1 MTKKKLM
8 MAAMSTALVA
18 VVGVGGTLAY
28 LSATAGPVANTF
40 TVGSG
45 YETDEENH
53 TGLYLDELEY
63 NYNTATKKNEET
75 GERTEGG
82 NNYQNLY
89 PGNSFIKDPKVTMI
103 GGSVESYVFVKVEG
117 VDELEA
123 IKAPNTED
131 AVFDIKDW
139 ATSSWIKL
147 KTGENDFGEFDID
160 GEGDGYYVYAGQWAT
175 DFVVDVS
182 TKTEGSHVQLPEPVF
197 STLTVNNVNTL
208 PENTTVTDEEVAIKA
223 CAVQATETRQ
233 GVAAAFAQAKGEL
246 DSIQ

>member
-1 MTKKKLM
+1 MTKKKIM
-8 MAAMSTALVA
+8 MAAMSAGLVA
-18 VVGVGGTLAY
+18 VVGIGGTLAY
-28 LSATAGPVANTF
+28 LSATDGPVENTF

-45 YETDEENH
+45 YITDDDKH

-63 NYNTATKKNEET
+63 TYNKDTKKNVET
-75 GERTEGG
+75 GDRTETG

-117 VDELEA
+117 VDELEQLV
-123 IKAPNTED
+123 APGTD
-131 AVFDIKDW
+131 AQVFDIKDW

-147 KTGENDFGEFDID
+147 NDANGELVPG

-175 DFVVDVS
+175 DYVVDVS
-182 TKTEGSHVQLPEPVF
+182 TKEEKSHIQLPEPVF
-197 STLTVNNVNTL
+197 NTLTVNNVNEL
-208 PENTTVTDEEVAIKA
+208 PADADVEAEKVTVKA
-223 CAVQATETRQ
+223 CAVQATEARQ

-246 DSIQ
+246 DAIQSDN